1 MDRLICKRG
10 VSCMWDHHRLAHI
23 HSPYLSDELDLHFI
37 WVGGCMLL
45 WRTMA
50 HPKKTKILDLHG
62 PSLASRLILHDFYT
76 TTYTSPFFFW
86 VHLIFYKHMLCY
98 LLLSNLYESRD
109 WYYIYQLTMV
119 VVLLG
124 TRHIHQKHMRH
135 MFLYFLCEEI
145 ITYEKS
151 SLKGVRWVVL
161 VDASFRLWFI

>member
-45 WRTMA
+45 CRTMT

-76 TTYTSPFFFW
+76 TTTYTSPFFR

-98 LLLSNLYESRD
+98 LFFPIYTNHSADTILTYHSCNLARKYTPYLPKASA
-109 WYYIYQLTMV
+109 
-119 VVLLG
+119 
-124 TRHIHQKHMRH
+124 H
-135 MFLYFLCEEI
+135 MFLYRI
-145 ITYEKS
+145 NNNNIRK
-151 SLKGVRWVVL
+151 
-161 VDASFRLWFI
+161 I